1 MLSTRPT
8 VPTFSLLQISPLNS
22 TLHRLDAPNP
32 QSHLKGRP
40 SEQTQPPGPTVLSVH
55 WPGVSLCHLFLGD
68 SKLLL
73 CPLLLTVTENL
84 PSSHLGSEPFTPS
97 LG

>member
-55 WPGVSLCHLFLGD
+55 WPGVSLCHFFLGD